1 MEHHISEKKYSPI
14 SIKQSF
20 SGHLIEVGRLIEIQ
34 YNFDRN
40 RFRNSTRVL
49 LHRRRNLNPMVK
61 IQTWGARIFEDFQCS
76 SNKVILSRFWLERN
90 SGSALSI
97 VSSCY
102 AWIAPDVKVYTCTC
116 LWLVIMKKKLHFSF
130 SCWYQLSPYWISSVT
145 ISLRKINCWV
155 LNGDL
160 KKHKLNNTQVY
171 DSKKVAVAT

>member
-102 AWIAPDVKVYTCTC
+102 AWIAPDVKSVHVYVLVTCYSEEK
-116 LWLVIMKKKLHFSF
+116 LAFLVFLLISVITLLNIICHHFATKDKL
-130 SCWYQLSPYWISSVT
+130 L
-145 ISLRKINCWV
+145 
-155 LNGDL
+155 G
-160 KKHKLNNTQVY
+160 
-171 DSKKVAVAT
+171 A